1 MPLALGLEIKSQ
13 IHKKNT
19 AERAGAGGGDGA
31 VVLEEKGKAPQL
43 L

>member
-19 AERAGAGGGDGA
+19 AERARAGGDDGTE
-31 VVLEEKGKAPQL
+31 VLEEKEKAAL
-43 L
+43 LL